1 MMSSIAASDSA
12 GRSAVMDAA
21 VSIEQLSVRFG
32 DVVALQ
38 DISLAVQPGEFVAI
52 VGPSGCG
59 KTTLLNAIS
68 GLLPPEAAITGKI
81 RLRAGTRLGYVF
93 QKDALL
99 PWFSALRNV
108 EVGAE
113 LRGVARA
120 ERRRLALE
128 LLQAMGL
135 EGFAGHYPHQLSGGM
150 RHRVALARALA
161 YDPDVV
167 LLDEPFGALDAFTRL
182 ALEEQVLGIWRR
194 TGKTMLLVTHDLAE
208 ALSLGKRIVVL
219 TPRPGRIHAIV
230 NVSWPEDLS
239 LGELRTSEQFFA
251 RLRELWDLLLSLGA
265 APGRAAK
272 TGVL

>member
-1 MMSSIAASDSA
+1 
-12 GRSAVMDAA
+12 MDAA

-32 DVVALQ
+32 DVAALQ

-219 TPRPGRIHAIV
+219 TPRPGRIHTIV